1 MLARS
6 NGQDRAVLI
15 DDIEVPHAIHSKA
28 DFNSGETSAL
38 FDPQA
43 NGSVVIQDNAVD
55 PAAKLLRKDLSDRLA
70 GFAVSGLQL
79 RLGGFE
85 PLVETVVV
93 VSGGKMKAK
102 GLGSGLRSP
111 CPS

>member
-1 MLARS
+1 
-6 NGQDRAVLI
+6 
-15 DDIEVPHAIHSKA
+15 
-28 DFNSGETSAL
+28 
-38 FDPQA
+38 
-43 NGSVVIQDNAVD
+43 
-55 PAAKLLRKDLSDRLA
+55 LRKDLSDRLA